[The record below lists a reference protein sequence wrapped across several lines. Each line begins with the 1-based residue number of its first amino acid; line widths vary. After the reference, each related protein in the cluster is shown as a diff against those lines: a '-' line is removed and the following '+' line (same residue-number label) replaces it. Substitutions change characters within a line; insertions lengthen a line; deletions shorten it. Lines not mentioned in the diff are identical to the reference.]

1 MPARRL
7 GATGY
12 NGKPMVTGLNH
23 VTLAVSDL
31 PASIRFYRDVL
42 GCELI
47 SRQAS
52 GAYFSVG
59 GTWLCL
65 SRDPAAALQVR
76 SDYTHLAFSVADEDF
91 DGLVKKLHDQRAAI
105 WQQNR
110 SEGRSVYFLD
120 PDGHKLELHV
130 GTLETRLAAM
140 RGAAVRQVDGSGC
153 TV

>member
-1 MPARRL
+1 
-7 GATGY
+7 
-12 NGKPMVTGLNH
+12 MVTGLNH

-31 PASIRFYRDVL
+31 PTSVSFYRDVL
-42 GCELI
+42 GCDLV
-47 SRQAS
+47 SLQPS

-65 SRDPAAALQVR
+65 SSDPAAATQVR
-76 SDYTHLAFSVADEDF
+76 SDYTHVAFSVAAKDF
-91 DGLVKKLHDQRAAI
+91 DELQRKLRDYSAPI

-120 PDGHKLELHV
+120 PDGHKLEVHL

-140 RGAAVRQVDGSGC
+140 RTASEHSADAAGC
-153 TV
+153 AT